1 MKVGILSAS
10 ARKGNNT
17 IRVAKALAKQIEGSH
32 VVDYQMYDLPNMAEG
47 WLNPAAQTE
56 FQSDLINT
64 IDASDLLIVLTPEY
78 NWFPSAEI
86 INTIHQLGGDSYK
99 HIFDNLVVATV
110 GVSSGRGGRMPA
122 VQLGYVFN
130 KIFNYF
136 NLNSITS
143 PRPFEA
149 QEVTLCIDEDGNL
162 LDNQPFNKGLIS
174 FVNYSLKVAERWQLS
189 D

>member
-1 MKVGILSAS
+1 MKVGIVSGS

-17 IRVAKALAKQIEGSH
+17 LRVAKALAKQIDGAH
-32 VVDYQMYDLPNMAEG
+32 VVDYQMYDFPNMAEG
-47 WLNPAAQTE
+47 WLNPAAQTD
-56 FQSDLINT
+56 FQTDLIDT
-64 IDASDLLIVLTPEY
+64 INGSDLLIVLTPEY

-86 INTIHQLGGDSYK
+86 VNTIHQLGCEAYK
-99 HIFDNLVVATV
+99 NIFDNMVVATV

-162 LDNQPFNKGLIS
+162 LDNESFNNGLIS

-189 D
+189 E